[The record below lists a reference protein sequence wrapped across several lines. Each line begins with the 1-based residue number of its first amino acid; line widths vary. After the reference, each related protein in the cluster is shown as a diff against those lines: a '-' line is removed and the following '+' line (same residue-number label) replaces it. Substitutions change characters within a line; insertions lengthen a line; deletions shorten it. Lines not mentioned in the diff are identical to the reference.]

1 MSAVETMPTTWLWI
15 QIAVLAAVTYALRAS
30 FVALFSYY
38 RVPDRIGSALRLV
51 PPAVLAALAVPPL
64 VFRNGGYDLAPT
76 NPFLLAG
83 LAAGVVAWR
92 TESLVGTIA
101 AGFAAFFVATYGLG
115 L

>member
-1 MSAVETMPTTWLWI
+1 MSAVEAMPTAWLYV

-38 RVPDRIGSALRLV
+38 RVPDRVGTALRLV
-51 PPAVLAALAVPPL
+51 PPAVLAALAAPPL
-64 VFRNGGYDLAPT
+64 VFRDGAYDLSPT

-101 AGFAAFFVATYGLG
+101 AGFVAFFVLTYGLG
-115 L
+115 V